1 MNHGCGPR
9 RLRTSAWAGNQAIM
23 ASPVAHPRLT
33 YRLNSYFDKISEFDG
48 AEFADNIVALD
59 KITGRVLQVGCTK
72 GQHVGRRR
80 LAIEAA
86 RARAKALNRPVDLIV
101 IEY

>member
-1 MNHGCGPR
+1 
-9 RLRTSAWAGNQAIM
+9 M

-59 KITGRVLQVGCTK
+59 KITGRVLQLVVPK
-72 GQHVGRRR
+72 GSMSDGRR